1 MSDASDKLCFLVVD
15 DQPLITGALSM
26 LLTSENPDSEVFTAN
41 SVDEA
46 RKLVHSHA
54 PEADLLILDLSMPGV
69 VGTSLL
75 EEFVREEPSLK
86 ILVLSGVTDRES
98 VMNTLSLG
106 AAGFVPKTLDTDL
119 LLTAIHFVLKGGA
132 LSPFKDHRGKPAPRI
147 LR

>member
-69 VGTSLL
+69 VGTNLL

-86 ILVLSGVTDRES
+86 ILVLSGVTD
-98 VMNTLSLG
+98 
-106 AAGFVPKTLDTDL
+106 AKA
-119 LLTAIHFVLKGGA
+119 
-132 LSPFKDHRGKPAPRI
+132 
-147 LR
+147 

>member
-69 VGTSLL
+69 VGTNLL

-106 AAGFVPKTLDTDL
+106 AAGFVP
-119 LLTAIHFVLKGGA
+119 
-132 LSPFKDHRGKPAPRI
+132 
-147 LR
+147 

>member
-69 VGTSLL
+69 VGTNLL

-86 ILVLSGVTDRES
+86 ILVLSGVTDPEDARHGSPPHRDSLCPEGRR
-98 VMNTLSLG
+98 LS
-106 AAGFVPKTLDTDL
+106 
-119 LLTAIHFVLKGGA
+119 A
-132 LSPFKDHRGKPAPRI
+132 LKDH
-147 LR
+147 

>member
-1 MSDASDKLCFLVVD
+1 M
-15 DQPLITGALSM
+15 
-26 LLTSENPDSEVFTAN
+26 FTAN

-119 LLTAIHFVLKGGA
+119 LLTAIHLC
-132 LSPFKDHRGKPAPRI
+132 
-147 LR
+147 